1 MLYFDSAWRYASPA
15 EIPSEIIEAILT
27 KVIAPAPFDGAR
39 QDLLENFKRRFA
51 HAQGQ
56 TASRSSS
63 ESWAESDLHGYMRG
77 AAANAPLFVEALH
90 DALMDLYGRNPL
102 LGTPPWAHVN
112 SVLAPSGY
120 AIQPPNLVVGRVA
133 LPVQVPQ
140 TVPSLD
146 AEANELVQRS
156 LAESE
161 SLLNNGK
168 YRLAVQEILWL
179 LETVS
184 TAFSGSEHGDGT
196 VTAKYFNR
204 IIADLRRFNRGRVLA
219 EAMGWMETLHGYLSS
234 PSRGGIRHGTVLAD
248 PHELTEGESRLFCDL
263 TRSYL
268 NYLLHEHHRLESRSH

>member
-15 EIPSEIIEAILT
+15 EMPSEIIEAILT
-27 KVIAPAPFDGAR
+27 KVIAPAPFDGPR
-39 QDLLENFKRRFA
+39 QDLLEIFKRRFA

-184 TAFSGSEHGDGT
+184 TAFLELTRFRGHLFFGTGGVHHAETSPPVPGGIPGTDDRTGACRAQARGT
-196 VTAKYFNR
+196 VEGVRTDR
-204 IIADLRRFNRGRVLA
+204 ADHLQLGRA
-219 EAMGWMETLHGYLSS
+219 GRS
-234 PSRGGIRHGTVLAD
+234 RHG
-248 PHELTEGESRLFCDL
+248 
-263 TRSYL
+263 
-268 NYLLHEHHRLESRSH
+268 

>member
-112 SVLAPSGY
+112 GVLAPSGY
-120 AIQPPNLVVGRVA
+120 AIQPP
-133 LPVQVPQ
+133 Q
-140 TVPSLD
+140 S
-146 AEANELVQRS
+146 
-156 LAESE
+156 
-161 SLLNNGK
+161 
-168 YRLAVQEILWL
+168 
-179 LETVS
+179 
-184 TAFSGSEHGDGT
+184 
-196 VTAKYFNR
+196 
-204 IIADLRRFNRGRVLA
+204 RR
-219 EAMGWMETLHGYLSS
+219 W
-234 PSRGGIRHGTVLAD
+234 PSRVTGASSTDRAISRRRGERACSAIAGRIREPV
-248 PHELTEGESRLFCDL
+248 EQR
-263 TRSYL
+263 
-268 NYLLHEHHRLESRSH
+268 